1 MVAGSAR
8 MLNVERQLDR
18 NGHPTAALP
27 SADAVGGPPTTFI
40 TNGGVPQTWSWRDTN
55 ANGEIMVS
63 LSGFTIDNITK
74 ASIIRKFFCDPS
86 CHFHNPL
93 G

>member
-8 MLNVERQLDR
+8 MLNAEHQLDR
-18 NGHPTAALP
+18 DGHPIVASP
-27 SADAVGGPPTTFI
+27 SANAVGGPPPPTFI

-63 LSGFTIDNITK
+63 LSGVYY
-74 ASIIRKFFCDPS
+74 
-86 CHFHNPL
+86 
-93 G
+93 

>member
-18 NGHPTAALP
+18 NGHPTAALT
-27 SADAVGGPPTTFI
+27 SADAVGGPPPTFI

-63 LSGFTIDNITK
+63 LSGVYY
-74 ASIIRKFFCDPS
+74 
-86 CHFHNPL
+86 
-93 G
+93 